1 MNGADVEISYKDNKL
16 RKVCTEYKLAIK
28 FFGGNRKYAEKL
40 FSRINAIEQ
49 ATNLKD
55 IILYMPQF
63 HFHKLKGNYEGF
75 FAIDLSS
82 RANKWRIIL
91 QPLDDNKNIF
101 NPCNIDE
108 IADKVRIVEIIEL
121 SAHYE

>member
-1 MNGADVEISYKDNKL
+1 VEISYKDNKL

>member
-1 MNGADVEISYKDNKL
+1 MEISYKDNKL
-16 RKVCTEYKLAIK
+16 RKVCTEYKIAIK
-28 FFGGNRKYAEKL
+28 FFGGNSKYAKKL

-55 IILYMPQF
+55 IILNMPQF

-82 RANKWRIIL
+82 RADKWRIIL
-91 QPLDDNKNIF
+91 QPLDDNKNRF

-108 IADKVRIVEIIEL
+108 IADKVRIVEINEL